1 MKTKSELL
9 FEGYLKAHGITDWDY
24 EPDIE
29 DKSKKIDYFLDFK
42 NQHIVCDV
50 KEFRWPKGMPYP
62 KGAGAYDPYKR
73 IREKVLSG
81 RKKFK
86 EYREFPCV
94 LVLHNVNYLLVDL
107 QTPWIVQSAMLGN
120 LAFQYDFDREKGML
134 VGEGRR
140 VFSEGGM
147 MIDYDRMEPE
157 NTTIS
162 AIVTLGR
169 VPVGQRRLSIEI
181 KRIEKELGRSLTFDE
196 HWEFIHS
203 EPSSQWISVRK
214 KFDLRTKMLRVIV
227 HENPFARKSLTRE
240 LFRGPYDARFG
251 LDGERMTRL
260 YAGEKMRKLEQEEA
274 CVAYNN
280 VAGSGERD

>member
-29 DKSKKIDYFLDFK
+29 GKSKKIDYFLDFK

-50 KEFRWPKGMPYP
+50 KE
-62 KGAGAYDPYKR
+62 
-73 IREKVLSG
+73 
-81 RKKFK
+81 
-86 EYREFPCV
+86 C
-94 LVLHNVNYLLVDL
+94 
-107 QTPWIVQSAMLGN
+107 
-120 LAFQYDFDREKGML
+120 
-134 VGEGRR
+134 
-140 VFSEGGM
+140 M

-169 VPVGQRRLSIEI
+169 VPVGHRRLSIET
-181 KRIEKELGRSLTFDE
+181 KRIEKALGRSLTWGE

-214 KFDLRTKMLRVIV
+214 KFDLRTKVLRVVV
-227 HENPFARKSLTRE
+227 HENPFARKPLTRE
-240 LFRGPYDARFG
+240 LFRGPYDERFG
-251 LDGERMTRL
+251 PVGDHMACLYTGE
-260 YAGEKMRKLEQEEA
+260 GIQKLEQEEA
-274 CVAYNN
+274 SVGKEN
-280 VAGSGERD
+280 GEES